1 MSGLNA
7 VTSKPGLRKD
17 ALRNIG
23 QLLNAAGA
31 LLRSDPAEASMQAIA
46 DRANVSLATA
56 YRYFPTLQS
65 LHTAFL
71 QSVIVNMRDYSMSSQ
86 LAGKALFHDVC
97 SKWVEILDVYGQA
110 MIQIRSR
117 RGLLE
122 RLDADD
128 PITSGV
134 LEVWDRPIRE
144 MLRESGISE
153 HYFRH
158 ALFLFNMIF
167 DPREIEDLRTTEGIP
182 SDHIVALLTEAFY
195 GALHGWVTAAT
206 KQDHHLGKARLART
220 SRPQDAVVPN
230 AGV

>member
-1 MSGLNA
+1 MSGLDA
-7 VTSKPGLRKD
+7 VISKPGLRKD

-31 LLRSDPAEASMQAIA
+31 LLRSDPAEATMQAIA

-71 QSVIVNMRDYSMSSQ
+71 QSVIVNIRDYSLGSQ

-97 SKWVEILDVYGQA
+97 SKWVQIVDVYGQA

-122 RLDADD
+122 RLDAEDTVTNA
-128 PITSGV
+128 II
-134 LEVWDRPIRE
+134 EVWDRPIRE
-144 MLRESGISE
+144 LLREMGISE

-167 DPREIEDLRTTEGIP
+167 DPREIEDLRSTEGIH
-182 SDHIVALLTEAFY
+182 SDDIVALLSEAFY
-195 GALHGWVTAAT
+195 GAVQGWVSVAA
-206 KQDHHLGKARLART
+206 KRDRQFSNDQSARAL
-220 SRPQDAVVPN
+220 
-230 AGV
+230 